1 VNDQPWRPAHRVALA
16 VIMLAGFAVRVAF
29 VLIRQSK
36 VVLTTGD
43 AYWYHYQAKLVADGR
58 GFLNPFSFYKD
69 GVVTPGA
76 DHPPGF
82 ILLLA
87 AADKLGIDSPQGQR
101 YLMCVV
107 GTITIGVVALLG
119 RRVAG
124 PRVALIAAG
133 FAALYP
139 NFWINDGML
148 MVETMFMLAI
158 AVSLYFAY
166 GVLRGAGRGEV
177 IGLSIALAVAA
188 LVRPETLV
196 LYPTLVVALL
206 LARRDQPWR
215 ERLVRLGLAALVP
228 VIAFAPWAAYN
239 QTRFDHS
246 VPVSTGAG
254 QTLAVGN
261 CDLTYSGAFLG
272 FYNIGCLR
280 PPQIDPPTDVDP
292 STRDRSYQR
301 IARHYITHHVGD
313 LPRVFTARVGRL
325 WHVYQ
330 IDQGLR
336 LDGFIEG
343 RSGGPP
349 GSSLVWVR
357 TALYSYYLLVVLAVA
372 GTVLLIRRKVPVYPL
387 MAQVLLATFT
397 AATTFGVTRYRAGAE
412 IAIVVLAAVALDRLV
427 AALKPRPAG
436 EAAAVGVP
444 G

>member
-1 VNDQPWRPAHRVALA
+1 VI
-16 VIMLAGFAVRVAF
+16 IMLAGFAVRVAF

-43 AYWYHYQAKLVADGR
+43 AYWYHYQAKLVSEGR

-69 GVVTPGA
+69 AVIAPGA

-82 ILLLA
+82 ILFLA
-87 AADKLGIDSPQGQR
+87 GADKLGIDSPQGQR
-101 YLMCVV
+101 YLMCLV
-107 GTITIGVVALLG
+107 GTATIGVVALLG
-119 RRVAG
+119 RRVVG
-124 PRVALIAAG
+124 PRVGLIAAAL
-133 FAALYP
+133 AALYP

-148 MVETMFMLAI
+148 MVETLFMLAI

-166 GVLRGAGRGEV
+166 GLLHEGGRGQV
-177 IGLSIALAVAA
+177 VGLTIGLTVAA

-196 LYPTLVVALL
+196 LYPTLVVVLL
-206 LARRDQPWR
+206 LARREQPWR
-215 ERLVRLGLAALVP
+215 ERLIRLGLAALVP
-228 VIAFAPWAAYN
+228 LIAFAPWAAYN

-261 CDLTYSGAFLG
+261 CDLTYSGPFLG
-272 FYNIGCLR
+272 FYAIGCLR
-280 PPQIDPPTDVDP
+280 EPQIHPPTDVDP

-301 IARHYITHHVGD
+301 IARHYIVHHVGD
-313 LPRVFTARVGRL
+313 LPRVAAARIGRL

-330 IDQGLR
+330 VDQGVR

-349 GSSLVWVR
+349 GTSLGVVWA
-357 TALYSYYLLVVLAVA
+357 ALWSYYALAA
-372 GTVLLIRRKVPVYPL
+372 LAIGGTVLLLRRKVAVYPL
-387 MAQVLLATFT
+387 MAQLLLATFT

-412 IAIVVLAAVALDRLV
+412 VAIVVLAAVAIERIVALV
-427 AALKPRPAG
+427 PRVVRRDGPAG
-436 EAAAVGVP
+436 ETGEADEAPAVGVP